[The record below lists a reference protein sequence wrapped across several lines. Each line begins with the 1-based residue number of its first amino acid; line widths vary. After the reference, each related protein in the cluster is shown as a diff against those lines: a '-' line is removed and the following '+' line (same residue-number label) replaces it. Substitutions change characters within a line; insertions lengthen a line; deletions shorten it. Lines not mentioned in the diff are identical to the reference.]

1 MFILLVN
8 VMKLNY
14 IKNTSRM
21 LKLVKLTDI
30 TSLFTPVQRLPLVQT
45 YKTNH
50 LSGTNHST
58 ACIAPS
64 SPATTDRDFTKKLT
78 NLLSLYFVRLRG
90 PRACA
95 SNE

>member
-14 IKNTSRM
+14 IKNTSRKF
-21 LKLVKLTDI
+21 KLVELTDI
-30 TSLFTPVQRLPLVQT
+30 TSLFTPVQRFPLVQI

-50 LSGTNHST
+50 LSGTKHST
-58 ACIAPS
+58 VCIAPS
-64 SPATTDRDFTKKLT
+64 SPATTDRDFTKKFA

-95 SNE
+95 RNE